1 MLKQIAWNIFKNTG
15 DVNAYLEYNELRS
28 IEEKIKLDIV
38 EEKIKVDIDETSKS
52 KWDNNF
58 RK

>member
-15 DVNAYLEYNELRS
+15 DVNAYLEYNELRN
-28 IEEKIKLDIV
+28 I